1 MNRLVIRVSAVCL
14 GLAIALSSPSAFAA
28 KKPKK
33 KKNVDLSAN
42 PLANVQ
48 TKQPDKELFEKAM
61 NAEKHGKYDVA
72 RLDLQTLLNT
82 YPESEYDMRAKLAVG
97 DTWFKEGGTAA
108 LTQAESEY
116 KDFITFFPNTPE
128 AAEAQMKVG
137 DIYFQQMEKPDRD
150 AQNAVHAEQE
160 YRTMLEQFPDS
171 PLVPRAKQ
179 RLREVQEV
187 LAQRQ
192 FEIGEFYASREQW
205 AASIARLQTV
215 ADSYPLFSHSDQALI
230 TIGDAFAEEAQVM
243 SRAKIP
249 EKAKAAL
256 IRHYDDRAADAWSRV
271 VSRYPLAPHVEDA
284 KDRLI
289 AMGRPVPDPSPQA
302 LAENQAEEDSRV
314 SFRLGSRAVQ
324 LLGRGPNTVK
334 AARVGEPPLNSPPP
348 VFAPD
353 VVKESSTSWAQ
364 AMTGRPVTGISAQA
378 PSTTNAAIDSG
389 TAPPTSEHPTPK
401 STFEEVPDATGTP
414 GSTIT
419 VQVPSDGAPSGSAS
433 GASAQPATEVPAD
446 GAPAAGAASSPA
458 NAAAP
463 AAGGTGAPAAELH
476 SNSEPL
482 VTPVGPANNQP
493 LPAIDKPAEAPQ
505 QVNQVP
511 AGSAAQVATG
521 ANASGKPTNKKKK
534 APYDKKDESSSKHK
548 KKTGV
553 DKLNPF

>member
-1 MNRLVIRVSAVCL
+1 MAIVC
-14 GLAIALSSPSAFAA
+14 SSPSAFAA
-28 KKPKK
+28 RKQKK
-33 KKNVDLSAN
+33 KKHVDLSAN

-48 TKQPDKELFEKAM
+48 SRQPDKELYDKAM
-61 NAEKHGKYDVA
+61 LAMKKGKFDVA

-82 YPESEYDMRAKLAVG
+82 YPDSEYDMRAKLAVG
-97 DTWFKEGGTAA
+97 DTWFKEGGSAA

-150 AQNAVHAEQE
+150 PQNAVHAEQE

-171 PLVPRAKQ
+171 PLIPRAKQ

-215 ADSYPLFSHSDQALI
+215 ADTYPLFSHSDQALI
-230 TIGDAFAEEAQVM
+230 TIGDAYAEEAQVM
-243 SRAKIP
+243 SRANIP
-249 EKAKAAL
+249 PKAKAEL
-256 IRHYDDRAADAWSRV
+256 VTYFDNRAAASWSRV

-289 AMGRPVPDPSPQA
+289 AMGKPIPDPSPQA
-302 LAENQAEEDSRV
+302 LAESQAEEDSRV
-314 SFRLGSRAVQ
+314 GVKLGARTLQ

-334 AARVGEPPLNSPPP
+334 AARVGEPSLNSPPP
-348 VFAPD
+348 VVAPD
-353 VVKESSTSWAQ
+353 VVHESQTAWDQ
-364 AMTGRPVTGISAQA
+364 ARLGQPITGKASPAETPQNPAIQA
-378 PSTTNAAIDSG
+378 G
-389 TAPPTSEHPTPK
+389 TAPPTSEQPAQK
-401 STFEEVPDATGTP
+401 ATFEEVPDATGAP
-414 GSTIT
+414 GSTVT
-419 VQVPSDGAPSGSAS
+419 VQVPSEG
-433 GASAQPATEVPAD
+433 GASAGGSTAPSPAPAAN
-446 GAPAAGAASSPA
+446 GAPAAEG
-458 NAAAP
+458 AAP
-463 AAGGTGAPAAELH
+463 AATEGAPANGAAPAGELH

-482 VTPVGPANNQP
+482 VKPVGPANTQP

-505 QVNQVP
+505 QINQVP
-511 AGSAAQVATG
+511 AAGTNAQVQTG
-521 ANASGKPTNKKKK
+521 ANASGKPSKKNKK

-548 KKTGV
+548 KKQGL

>member
-192 FEIGEFYASREQW
+192 FEIGEFYATREQW

-230 TIGDAFAEEAQVM
+230 TIGDAYAQEAQVM

-289 AMGRPVPDPSPQA
+289 ALGRPVPDPSPQA

-353 VVKESSTSWAQ
+353 VVRESSTAWAQ
-364 AMTGRPVTGISAQA
+364 AVTGRPVTGISAAA
-378 PSTTNAAIDSG
+378 PSSTNAAIDSG
-389 TAPPTSEHPTPK
+389 TAPPTSEHPAQK

-414 GSTIT
+414 GSTVT
-419 VQVPSDGAPSGSAS
+419 VQVPSEGAPSGSAS

-482 VTPVGPANNQP
+482 VTPVGPTNNQP

>member
-1 MNRLVIRVSAVCL
+1 MNRSVIRVSAICL

-42 PLANVQ
+42 PLGNVQ
-48 TKQPDKELFEKAM
+48 SKQPDKELFDKAM
-61 NAEKHGKYDVA
+61 NALKHGKYDVA

-82 YPESEYDMRAKLAVG
+82 YPDSEYQMRAKLAVG
-97 DTWFKEGGTAA
+97 DTWFKEGGSAA

-150 AQNAVHAEQE
+150 PQNAVHAEQE

-171 PLVPRAKQ
+171 PLIPRAKQ

-192 FEIGEFYASREQW
+192 FEVGEFYASREQW

-230 TIGDAFAEEAQVM
+230 TIGDAFAQEAQVM

-249 EKAKAAL
+249 EKAKAEL
-256 IRHYDDRAADAWSRV
+256 VKHYDDRAAAAWSRV

-302 LAENQAEEDSRV
+302 LAESQAEEDSRV
-314 SFRLGSRAVQ
+314 NVHFGARAVQ
-324 LLGRGPNTVK
+324 LLGRGPDTVK
-334 AARVGEPPLNSPPP
+334 AARVGEPSLNSPPP
-348 VFAPD
+348 VLAPE
-353 VVKESSTSWAQ
+353 VVKESTVSWAQ
-364 AMTGRPVTGISAQA
+364 ALSGKPVTGVAGQA
-378 PSTTNAAIDSG
+378 PTTANAAIDNG
-389 TAPPTSEHPTPK
+389 TAPPTTEHPAAS
-401 STFEEVPDATGTP
+401 STFEEVPDASGTP
-414 GSTIT
+414 GSTVT
-419 VQVPSDGAPSGSAS
+419 VQVPSDNAPSASAPAS
-433 GASAQPATEVPAD
+433 GAAPATEVPAE
-446 GAPAAGAASSPA
+446 GTPA

-463 AAGGTGAPAAELH
+463 AAGGTSAPAAELH

-482 VTPVGPANNQP
+482 VKPVGPANNTP
-493 LPAIDKPAEAPQ
+493 LPAIDKPAETPQ

-511 AGSAAQVATG
+511 AGGTPAQVQTG
-521 ANASGKPTNKKKK
+521 ANASGKPSKKKK

-548 KKTGV
+548 KKEGL